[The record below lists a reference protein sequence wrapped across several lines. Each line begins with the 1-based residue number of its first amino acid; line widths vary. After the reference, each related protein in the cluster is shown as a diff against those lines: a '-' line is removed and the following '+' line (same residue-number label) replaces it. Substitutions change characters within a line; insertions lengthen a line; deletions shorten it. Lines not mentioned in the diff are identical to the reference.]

1 MLKIDEQGAA
11 GAGKAVE
18 VLVDFV
24 GEVVDFQ
31 VDAGFAAPAFADA
44 PTGAKSVEVDVSGLD
59 LNTAEGKAIAERRID
74 RAAKRAC
81 DIGGSIRQPV
91 SEMQRVRDC
100 ITLAKTDALA
110 SLYPP
115 KAHIAD
121 TGSSPEG

>member
-1 MLKIDEQGAA
+1 MKKKTVITAIALT
-11 GAGKAVE
+11 
-18 VLVDFV
+18 LC
-24 GEVVDFQ
+24 
-31 VDAGFAAPAFADA
+31 AGFAAPAFADVPA
-44 PTGAKSVEVDVSGLD
+44 GAKSVEVDVSGLD

-81 DIGGSIRQPV
+81 DIGGGIRQPV